1 MHRVDTAHLHQL
13 ALEKGSTYMPLAVE
27 LHSWSLQN
35 KPIEEATDHFWRAL
49 FSYDKSNLEQA
60 NSTSLSFDWHP
71 SQMLL
76 IADIDAN

>member
-1 MHRVDTAHLHQL
+1 MTLLKYSVKPPQ
-13 ALEKGSTYMPLAVE
+13 V
-27 LHSWSLQN
+27 N